1 MSFSEDLR
9 REDGPRILDRDA
21 PPAVRDPHELDPDG
35 NLGALEAVE
44 APHGGGRIAN
54 EVEDEH
60 LEFERLSEDARLALG
75 DCNID
80 RDAGVASLFGPV
92 GPDGALNDGVEF
104 ADRDALVL
112 APCILSDPRDDVG
125 DPRRLAVDARECIGE
140 RLGRRRIGHRRRL
153 RSNIASWVRMAAAT
167 AESLSCSAIE
177 RLRSSVLRLTSLSSL
192 SSLKMRNR
200 RSPAASQKAV
210 LCLA

>member
-1 MSFSEDLR
+1 MTVGNTPADRESESKAFRNLTVGLAVEHLAGKTFGAGVEFFEDLR

-21 PPAVRDPHELDPDG
+21 PPAVRAPHELDPDG

-75 DCNID
+75 DCNVY

-140 RLGRRRIGHRRRL
+140 CLGRRRIGHRRP
-153 RSNIASWVRMAAAT
+153 SGT
-167 AESLSCSAIE
+167 
-177 RLRSSVLRLTSLSSL
+177 
-192 SSLKMRNR
+192 
-200 RSPAASQKAV
+200 
-210 LCLA
+210 